1 MNSRPTIH
9 QYRRLAEGLLRKALE
24 APLESKQDFIHHAV
38 SYLAFARAQE
48 QSDGSSVEGI
58 SSDLLNSDDT
68 ENRYRQVRQLIK
80 QAIEMPTPDGIA
92 NFLNFSTSFRR
103 LGIWNARMAY
113 IQRPGARIIAS
124 EYEWKT
130 VSRSVVPDAIPIM
143 ILWPFSPIRYV
154 YELEDTEP
162 PIDREAI
169 KDPFAANGHFHP
181 QMLPTLISSLRKQ
194 KRFKIIIEGRRQG
207 FSRAGSA
214 ATHGVGPAVSNGGP
228 LEHGASFGEFAG
240 QNAAS
245 SDEQVTEGV
254 ASYRVTFNDR
264 LNPTQRFITIAHELG
279 HIFLGHLGEC
289 ASGKG
294 NDDESGWPNRR
305 WLGKNEQEI
314 EAEAVAYLVASRAGV
329 VPASAQYI
337 KDYASRSDMTK
348 VDLGLVVRSAARIE
362 RLAHRGKVMRKMKA
376 GSLAELVNM
385 AAKLRL
391 APAAT
396 G

>member
-1 MNSRPTIH
+1 
-9 QYRRLAEGLLRKALE
+9 
-24 APLESKQDFIHHAV
+24 
-38 SYLAFARAQE
+38 
-48 QSDGSSVEGI
+48 
-58 SSDLLNSDDT
+58 
-68 ENRYRQVRQLIK
+68 
-80 QAIEMPTPDGIA
+80 
-92 NFLNFSTSFRR
+92 
-103 LGIWNARMAY
+103 MAY

-264 LNPTQRFITIAHELG
+264 LNPMQRFVTIAHELG

-294 NDDESGWPNRR
+294 NDDESGWPDRR
-305 WLGKNEQEI
+305 YLSKNEEEI

-329 VPASAQYI
+329 IPASAQYI
-337 KDYASRSDMTK
+337 KGYATRADLSK
-348 VDLGLVVRSAARIE
+348 VNLDLVVRSAARIE
-362 RLAHRGKVMRKMKA
+362 RLAKIRY
-376 GSLAELVNM
+376 GSM
-385 AAKLRL
+385 AFE
-391 APAAT
+391 APS
-396 G
+396 

>member
-48 QSDGSSVEGI
+48 QSDGSSVEGV
-58 SSDLLNSDDT
+58 SSDLLNSDGT
-68 ENRYRQVRQLIK
+68 ENRYLQVRQLIK

-92 NFLNFSTSFRR
+92 HFLDFSTDFRR

-113 IQRPGARIIAS
+113 IQRPGARVIAS

-143 ILWPFSPIRYV
+143 ILWPFSPIRFL

-162 PIDREAI
+162 RIDREAI
-169 KDPFAANGHFHP
+169 KDPFAAKGNFDP
-181 QMLPTLISSLRKQ
+181 RALPALMASLQKQ
-194 KRFKIIIEGRRQG
+194 NRFKVIIEGRRQG

-214 ATHGVGPAVSNGGP
+214 ATHGARPTGSSGGP
-228 LEHGASFGEFAG
+228 LEHGSSFGEFAG
-240 QNAAS
+240 QYAAS
-245 SDEQVTEGV
+245 SNEQGIEGV
-254 ASYRVTFNDR
+254 PSYRVTFNDR
-264 LNPTQRFITIAHELG
+264 LNPTERFITIAHELG

-294 NDDESGWPNRR
+294 NDDESGWPDRR
-305 WLGKNEQEI
+305 WLGKNEKEI
-314 EAEAVAYLVASRAGV
+314 EAEAVAYLVAF
-329 VPASAQYI
+329 
-337 KDYASRSDMTK
+337 
-348 VDLGLVVRSAARIE
+348 
-362 RLAHRGKVMRKMKA
+362 
-376 GSLAELVNM
+376 
-385 AAKLRL
+385 
-391 APAAT
+391 
-396 G
+396 